1 MIEPIARKLNFPD
14 EAIACL
20 AECERKMIATSSKD
34 LCAAE
39 QSLFAPEDFE
49 FMTLLAQIA
58 EKSGENRYACD
69 MVFLLRST
77 APLYDK
83 YVERGYTDE
92 LFYHTM
98 SDLRVK
104 LFECKEVNGVW
115 GMEPTSWF
123 KKYYMLE
130 RFRLGRLQYD
140 KKEFPI
146 DRYKD
151 ILKMGDTII
160 SCHIPSDGPLLI
172 EDVKDSLRMAYR
184 FFPEEHRDGRLIVCC
199 FSWLLFAPLF
209 RNYNEGSNIKKF
221 YNLFENIENWE
232 DESNSNF
239 WHVFGVKY
247 SREAF
252 ENAPQDNS
260 LRRAVIEH
268 LKNGGTMG
276 NGAGILFVDESF

>member
-1 MIEPIARKLNFPD
+1 
-14 EAIACL
+14 
-20 AECERKMIATSSKD
+20 
-34 LCAAE
+34 
-39 QSLFAPEDFE
+39 
-49 FMTLLAQIA
+49 
-58 EKSGENRYACD
+58 
-69 MVFLLRST
+69 
-77 APLYDK
+77 
-83 YVERGYTDE
+83 
-92 LFYHTM
+92 
-98 SDLRVK
+98 
-104 LFECKEVNGVW
+104 
-115 GMEPTSWF
+115 
-123 KKYYMLE
+123 
-130 RFRLGRLQYD
+130 
-140 KKEFPI
+140 
-146 DRYKD
+146 
-151 ILKMGDTII
+151 
-160 SCHIPSDGPLLI
+160 
-172 EDVKDSLRMAYR
+172 MAYR